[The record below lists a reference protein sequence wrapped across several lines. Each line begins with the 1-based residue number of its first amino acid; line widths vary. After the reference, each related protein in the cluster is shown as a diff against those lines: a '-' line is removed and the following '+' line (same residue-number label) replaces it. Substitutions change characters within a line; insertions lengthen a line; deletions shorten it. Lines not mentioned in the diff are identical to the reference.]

1 MLVIYK
7 YVMSYISLQTFKVSI
22 LKPVGEA
29 VKIERKK
36 NVINVTL
43 LYGGWGAEV
52 IVTLLI
58 LCLEWPNSSRNVMK
72 NVPLLRG

>member
-22 LKPVGEA
+22 LKPVREA

-36 NVINVTL
+36 SVT
-43 LYGGWGAEV
+43 
-52 IVTLLI
+52 I
-58 LCLEWPNSSRNVMK
+58 LFVSD
-72 NVPLLRG
+72 

>member
-1 MLVIYK
+1 
-7 YVMSYISLQTFKVSI
+7 MSYSSLQTFKVSI

-58 LCLEWPNSSRNVMK
+58 LCLEWPNSSRNAK
-72 NVPLLRG
+72 KIFDTLDFFKGKK